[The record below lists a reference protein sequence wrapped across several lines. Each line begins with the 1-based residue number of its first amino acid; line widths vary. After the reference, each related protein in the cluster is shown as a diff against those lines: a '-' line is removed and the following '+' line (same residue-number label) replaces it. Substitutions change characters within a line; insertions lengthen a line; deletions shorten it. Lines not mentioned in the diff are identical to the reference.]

1 MPPPQAPPPQM
12 AQPQQMT
19 PPPQAPLNPPPR
31 QPLTPSAPPPKG
43 RGRNFMTAI
52 AAGLI
57 GALVILLVMPAI
69 FGVNPYD
76 LIRGKVRRVEKLEE
90 VSLPKQITNVV
101 SPTQGT
107 ADVSGIAQAVI
118 PAIVNIN
125 VRLTAAASQSAQGA
139 TEGIGSGM
147 IYTQDG
153 NIVTNNHVVE
163 GAASITVTLA
173 DGQNFPA
180 TKVGADSE
188 FDVAVI
194 KINKTGLPVL
204 PFGDSGNLAVGQL
217 VVAVGSPL
225 GFEQSVT
232 SGIIS
237 ALHRNVP
244 EGNPNSP
251 NTPVLVEMIQT
262 DTAINPGNSG
272 GALCDSDAK
281 AIGMN
286 TLIASQ
292 SGGSVGIGFASPINT
307 IKHVA
312 DDIIAGRLVDHPYI
326 GVTGQTVDPAVA
338 SQFKLPVNNGGYVT
352 DVTPG
357 GPAEKAGIK
366 PGDIIVAVNGKPVAT
381 MEDLFGVVR
390 VQPIGTPLTI
400 DYFSG
405 GQKKTATVTVVNKPP
420 NATGQ

>member
-1 MPPPQAPPPQM
+1 
-12 AQPQQMT
+12 
-19 PPPQAPLNPPPR
+19 
-31 QPLTPSAPPPKG
+31 
-43 RGRNFMTAI
+43 
-52 AAGLI
+52 
-57 GALVILLVMPAI
+57 
-69 FGVNPYD
+69 
-76 LIRGKVRRVEKLEE
+76 
-90 VSLPKQITNVV
+90 
-101 SPTQGT
+101 
-107 ADVSGIAQAVI
+107 
-118 PAIVNIN
+118 
-125 VRLTAAASQSAQGA
+125 VRLTAAASSAAQGA

-147 IYTQDG
+147 IYTSDG

-163 GAASITVTLA
+163 GAQSITVTLA
-173 DGQNFPA
+173 DGQNYPA
-180 TKVGADSE
+180 TKVGTDAE

-204 PFGDSGNLAVGQL
+204 SFGDSGNLAVGQL

-225 GFEQSVT
+225 GFEQTVT

-251 NTPVLVEMIQT
+251 NTVVLTDMIQT
-262 DTAINPGNSG
+262 DAPINPGNSG
-272 GALCDSDAK
+272 GALCDSGAN

-292 SGGSVGIGFASPINT
+292 SGGSVGIGFASPINVV
-307 IKHVA
+307 KHVA
-312 DDIIAGRLVDHPYI
+312 DDIIAGRPVDHPYI

-338 SQFKLPVNNGGYVT
+338 SQFKLPVNNGGYIT

-366 PGDIIVAVNGKPVAT
+366 SGDIIVAVNGKPIAT

-405 GQKKTATVTVVNKPP
+405 SQKKTATVTVANKPA
-420 NATGQ
+420 NASGQ

>member
-1 MPPPQAPPPQM
+1 M
-12 AQPQQMT
+12 
-19 PPPQAPLNPPPR
+19 
-31 QPLTPSAPPPKG
+31 
-43 RGRNFMTAI
+43 MTAI

-57 GALVILLVMPAI
+57 GALVILLVMPAV

-76 LIRGKVRRVEKLEE
+76 LVRGKVKKVETNEE
-90 VSLPKQITNVV
+90 VSLPKQVTNVV
-101 SPTQGT
+101 SPTGGT
-107 ADVSGIAQAVI
+107 ADVSGIARAVI

-125 VRLTAAASQSAQGA
+125 VRLTAAASSAAQGA

-147 IYTQDG
+147 IYTSDG

-163 GAASITVTLA
+163 GAQSITVTLA
-173 DGQNFPA
+173 DGQNYPA
-180 TKVGADSE
+180 TKVGTDAE

-204 PFGDSGNLAVGQL
+204 SFGDSGNLAVGQL

-225 GFEQSVT
+225 GFEQTVT

-251 NTPVLVEMIQT
+251 NTVVLTDMIQT
-262 DTAINPGNSG
+262 DAPINPGNSG
-272 GALCDSDAK
+272 GALCDSGAN

-292 SGGSVGIGFASPINT
+292 SGGSVGIGFASPINVV
-307 IKHVA
+307 KHVA
-312 DDIIAGRLVDHPYI
+312 DDIIAGRPVDHPYI

-338 SQFKLPVNNGGYVT
+338 SQFKLPVNNGGYIT

-366 PGDIIVAVNGKPVAT
+366 SGDIIVAVNGKPIAT

-405 GQKKTATVTVVNKPP
+405 SQKKTATVTVANKPA
-420 NATGQ
+420 NASGQ

>member
-1 MPPPQAPPPQM
+1 MEQIQGP
-12 AQPQQMT
+12 MT
-19 PPPQAPLNPPPR
+19 PPPQGPPPQGPTVPPPR
-31 QPLTPSAPPPKG
+31 QTSPPASTRPSG
-43 RGRNFMTAI
+43 RWGNTLTAI

-76 LIRGKVRRVEKLEE
+76 LVRGKVKKLETLEE
-90 VSLPKQITNVV
+90 VSLPKQVTNVV

-107 ADVSGIAQAVI
+107 ADVSGIASAVI
-118 PAIVNIN
+118 PAIVNIT
-125 VRLTAAASQSAQGA
+125 VRLTSSASSAAQGA

-153 NIVTNNHVVE
+153 NIITNNHVVE
-163 GAASITVTLA
+163 GAQSITVTLA
-173 DGQNFPA
+173 DGQNVPA
-180 TKVGADSE
+180 KKVGSDAE

-194 KINKTGLPVL
+194 KIAKTGLPVL
-204 PFGDSGNLAVGQL
+204 AMGDSGNLAVGQL

-225 GFEQSVT
+225 GFEQTVT

-251 NTPVLVEMIQT
+251 NTNVLTDMIQT
-262 DTAINPGNSG
+262 DAPINPGNSG
-272 GALCDSDAK
+272 GALCDSGAK

-292 SGGSVGIGFASPINT
+292 SGGSVGIGFASPINQV
-307 IKHVA
+307 KHVA
-312 DDIIAGRLVDHPYI
+312 DDIIAGRSVDHPYI

-338 SQFKLPVNNGGYVT
+338 SQFKLPTNNGGYIT

-357 GPAEKAGIK
+357 GPADKAGIK
-366 PGDIIVAVNGKPVAT
+366 PGDIIVAANGKSIAT
-381 MEDLFGVVR
+381 MEDLFGVIR
-390 VQPIGTPLTI
+390 VQPVGTKLTL
-400 DYFSG
+400 DYFEGS
-405 GQKKTATVTVVNKPP
+405 QKKTTTVTVADKPA
-420 NATGQ
+420 NVAGQ